1 MNPKQTLQTSVEKMA
16 LYLFH
21 VHPPGRRYTPDYTSC
36 VLSVSRSTDLVN
48 GIDV

>member
-1 MNPKQTLQTSVEKMA
+1 MNLKQTLQTLVEKMA

-21 VHPPGRRYTPDYTSC
+21 VHPPGKRYAPDYTSC
-36 VLSVSRSTDLVN
+36 VRSLSGSTDLVN